1 MTTTEAPFDLRTW
14 MDERGWSVR
23 KLATR
28 LDRGPRTIQEY
39 IEGAREVP
47 TIVRLALD
55 ALDAKGE
62 RGDKPPAA

>member
-1 MTTTEAPFDLRTW
+1 MN
-14 MDERGWSVR
+14 ERGWSVR
-23 KLATR
+23 KLAAR

-47 TIVRLALD
+47 VIVRLALD

-62 RGDKPPAA
+62 RGGKASPD

>member
-1 MTTTEAPFDLRTW
+1 
-14 MDERGWSVR
+14 MDERNWSVR
-23 KLATR
+23 KLAAR

-47 TIVRLALD
+47 MVVRLALD

-62 RGDKPPAA
+62 RGDKAPAA

>member
-1 MTTTEAPFDLRTW
+1 MTTTEAPFDLREW
-14 MDERGWSVR
+14 MDERDWSVR

-39 IEGAREVP
+39 IDGTREVP

-62 RGDKPPAA
+62 RGDKAPAA